1 MDIKETIKTALK
13 QLLGN
18 KGRTFLTM
26 MGMFIGVGSV
36 IMIIALGSGF
46 QGFIKDQFV
55 DLGLGVFTVTAKEDK
70 SEYLINL
77 DDVDVVRHLEEVECV
92 VRGIGEEVTLTNAKG
107 EEFKA
112 SLTGAEEGFTSDVQP
127 ITLRAG
133 RDISSRDQEAGTAV
147 IVIADVVG
155 KAYFGNVAY
164 EAMVGENMEITVN
177 SQPTSFQVIGI
188 YKTETRENL
197 TQKEK
202 ESYYNYREFFVPF
215 NTLKNLMGTG
225 EEVTMIAGLV
235 KDGYDQTAVVTKI
248 GQILNR
254 KHHLKDGYS
263 VQSVA
268 QMVEMV
274 DTMMNVITMFISALA
289 SISLVVGGVGIMNI
303 MLVTVKERTR
313 EIGIRKAL
321 GASNKLIL
329 RQFIIEA
336 LLLTVIA
343 GIIGMLIGYVGAV
356 VIGSNFNIQA
366 NFTIGMIMFA
376 TITSVSIGLI
386 FGVYP
391 AYQAAR
397 LDPIEALRAE

>member
-1 MDIKETIKTALK
+1 MDIMETIKMALK

-36 IMIIALGSGF
+36 IMIFALGSGA
-46 QGFIKDQFV
+46 QDFIKDEFV
-55 DLGLGVFTVTAKEDK
+55 DLGLGFFEAYTKEDK

-77 DDVDVVRHLEEVECV
+77 EDVEVVRQLEEVECV
-92 VRGIGEEVTLTNAKG
+92 VRGIGEDAILTNTKG
-107 EEFKA
+107 KTFKM
-112 SLTGAEEGFTSDVQP
+112 SVTGVEDGFTTIIQP
-127 ITLRAG
+127 LTLRAG
-133 RDISSRDQEAGTAV
+133 RNINVRDQQAGTAV
-147 IVIADVVG
+147 ILIADVVG
-155 KAYFGNVAY
+155 KAYFGNISY
-164 EAMVGENMEITVN
+164 EAMIGEAMDITIN
-177 SQPTSFQVIGI
+177 SQPTSFQVLGI
-188 YKTETRENL
+188 YKTETKENL

-202 ESYYNYREFFVPF
+202 EEYYKYEDYYMPF
-215 NTLKNLMGTG
+215 NTLKNIMGTG
-225 EEVTMIAGLV
+225 DEVSMIAGLV
-235 KDGYDQTAVVTKI
+235 KDGYDQIAVTSKI
-248 GQILNR
+248 GQLLNH
-254 KHHLKDGYS
+254 KHHLKDGYE
-263 VQSVA
+263 VVSVA
-268 QMVEMV
+268 QIVEMV
-274 DTMMNVITMFISALA
+274 ETMMNVITMFISALA

-321 GASNKLIL
+321 GASNKVIL

-343 GIIGMLIGYVGAV
+343 GLLGMLIGYVGAI
-356 VIGSNFNIQA
+356 VIGANFSIQA
-366 NFTIGMIMFA
+366 KFTMGMIMFA
-376 TITSVSIGLI
+376 TITSISIGLI

>member
-1 MDIKETIKTALK
+1 MDIMETIKMALK

-26 MGMFIGVGSV
+26 LGMFIGVGSV
-36 IMIIALGSGF
+36 IMIFALGSGF
-46 QGFIKDQFV
+46 QEFIKDQFV
-55 DLGLGVFTVTAKEDK
+55 DLGLGVFTVSAKEDK

-77 DDVDVVRHLEEVECV
+77 DDVEVVRQLEEVECV
-92 VRGIGEEVTLTNAKG
+92 VRGIDADAILTNVKG
-107 EEFKA
+107 EEFKM
-112 SLTGAEEGFTSDVQP
+112 TVIGAEDGYTSVVEP

-133 RDISSRDQEAGTAV
+133 RNISVRDQEAGTAV
-147 IVIADVVG
+147 VLIADVVG
-155 KAYFGNVAY
+155 KAYFGNISY
-164 EAMVGENMEITVN
+164 DEMIGETMDITVN

-188 YKTETRENL
+188 YKTETKENL

-202 ESYYNYREFFVPF
+202 EAYYSRREFDVPF
-215 NTLKNLMGTG
+215 NTLKNLMGSG
-225 EEVTMIAGLV
+225 EEVSLIAGLV

-254 KHHLKDGYS
+254 KHHLKDGYQ

-268 QMVEMV
+268 QIVEMV
-274 DTMMNVITMFISALA
+274 DTMMSVITMFISALA

-321 GASNKLIL
+321 GASNKVIL

-343 GIIGMLIGYVGAV
+343 GLIGMLIGYVGAV
-356 VIGSNFNIQA
+356 VIGANFNIQA
-366 NFTIGMIMFA
+366 KFTVGMIMFA